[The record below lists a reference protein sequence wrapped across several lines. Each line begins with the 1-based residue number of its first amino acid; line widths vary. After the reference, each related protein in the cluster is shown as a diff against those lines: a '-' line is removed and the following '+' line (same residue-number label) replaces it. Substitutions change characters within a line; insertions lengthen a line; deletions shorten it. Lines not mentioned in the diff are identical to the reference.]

1 MSLTSSLTRSHENRL
16 TSWLPKL
23 QGPGSQSHLMND
35 LTAASYS
42 FRQLDD
48 ESVLGYA
55 VRFGSDYPIMICY
68 DRLRD

>member
-1 MSLTSSLTRSHENRL
+1 MAPQIAGARKPITSYD
-16 TSWLPKL
+16 
-23 QGPGSQSHLMND
+23 D

-42 FRQLDD
+42 LRQLDD

-68 DRLRD
+68 DRLRDR